1 MTKERLR
8 FLLSKT
14 KKLKLN
20 FLKKI
25 KFKQNVIFLTIT
37 EEIAWKTGFLNLTC
51 FKLSPVVCSHSLSLS
66 LSLSLSVTV
75 TVT

>member
-20 FLKKI
+20 FLKNI
-25 KFKQNVIFLTIT
+25 KFKQDVIFSTIT
-37 EEIAWKTGFLNLTC
+37 EEIAWKTDFFN
-51 FKLSPVVCSHSLSLS
+51 
-66 LSLSLSVTV
+66 
-75 TVT
+75 

>member
-20 FLKKI
+20 FLKNI
-25 KFKQNVIFLTIT
+25 KFKQDVIFSTIT
-37 EEIAWKTGFLNLTC
+37 EEIAWKTDFFNLTC
-51 FKLSPVVCSHSLSLS
+51 FKLSPVVCSLSLS
-66 LSLSLSVTV
+66 LSLSQSQ
-75 TVT
+75 